1 MHAPSR
7 RGLRPFAAATLAWLV
22 TCGALGQIELPR
34 MSDPRFMPVSEIRAG
49 MRGYGLSVLRGTEPE
64 RFDIEVIDV
73 LHDFRPDQDL
83 VLVRTEHPIL
93 DDAHVVGG
101 MSGSPIYLED
111 RLIGAYAYGWP
122 YGSAAVVGVTP
133 IENMLRELDRAFRPT
148 SFPGADALPTAA
160 AVSDR
165 RGMLGLPAYDGSS
178 VRGAFAVMREH
189 AAHLGFSAET
199 RASATLIPAST
210 PMLVGG
216 LHEAAVE
223 RLATELLPFGIEV
236 LQAGGSGEGAAT
248 AGTPAAFVDG
258 GAIAVTLARGDVTND
273 VIGTVT
279 FVDGHRLLA
288 FGHPMVE
295 AGETGVP
302 TAVARVLH
310 VFASLQRSFKIAE
323 PVAALGALIED
334 RQAAIVVDTD
344 VMPELIPVVVRLSG
358 IPDTE
363 RTEWRFEV
371 ASHRAITPTVIA
383 SAIQS
388 AVQSSAGDHAWV
400 TYDAVGRV
408 EISGLSSPIVVHDHG
423 FASNGIH
430 PSSTLDDLRVFDLI
444 DAAYGNAFVDSR
456 PLRVELDLALV
467 FDRRTSEIV
476 DASVEQTIVDPGE
489 DVRVR
494 VVLRPFAGD
503 DEVRTVVVH
512 VPESAAGEEVQIL
525 VQPGGDADVER
536 PEPRSLADVVEAV
549 RDRYATTSIVISLRR
564 SSRGL
569 RMHGHVVRGLPGSAL
584 DALESTARSDRARP
598 FVTHDRTEVAGDRVL
613 SGGAHVELTVRALE
627 REGDE

>member
-1 MHAPSR
+1 
-7 RGLRPFAAATLAWLV
+7 
-22 TCGALGQIELPR
+22 
-34 MSDPRFMPVSEIRAG
+34 MSDPRFMPISEVRPG

-73 LHDFRPDQDL
+73 LSDFRPDQDL

-93 DDAHVVGG
+93 DEAHVVGG
-101 MSGSPIYLED
+101 MSGSPIYVED
-111 RLIGAYAYGWP
+111 RLLGAYAYGWP
-122 YGSAAVVGVTP
+122 YGAAAVVGVTP
-133 IENMLRELDRAFRPT
+133 IENMLRELDRAVRPS
-148 SFPGADALPTAA
+148 SFPGAGVLPSG
-160 AVSDR
+160 AVASER
-165 RGMLGLPAYDGSS
+165 RAMLGLPAYDGARS
-178 VRGAFAVMREH
+178 RGAFSVLREH
-189 AAHLGFSAET
+189 AEHMGLGGSE
-199 RASATLIPAST
+199 RASATLVPAST

-223 RLATELLPFGIEV
+223 RLATELMPFGIEV
-236 LQAGGSGEGAAT
+236 LQAGGSGDGVAA
-248 AGTPAAFVDG
+248 AGGSVPSAFVDG

-279 FVDGHRLLA
+279 FVDGHRLVA

-302 TAVARVLH
+302 TAIARVLH

-323 PVAALGALIED
+323 PIVPLGALVED

-344 VMPELIPVVVRLSG
+344 VTPELIPVVVRLSG
-358 IPDTE
+358 IPSTE

-371 ASHRAITPTVIA
+371 ASHRAVTPTVIA

-408 EISGLSSPIVVHDHG
+408 EIAGLSAPIVVHDHG

-444 DAAYGNAFVDSR
+444 DAAYGNAFVDTR
-456 PLRVELDLALV
+456 PTRVELDLSLA
-467 FDRRTSEIV
+467 FERRTSEIV
-476 DASVEQTIVDPGE
+476 DASVEQTVVDPGE

-494 VVLRPFAGD
+494 VVLRPFDGD
-503 DEVRTVVVH
+503 DEVRTVLVH
-512 VPESAAGEEVQIL
+512 VPESAAGEELQIL
-525 VQPGGDADVER
+525 VQPGADVEIER
-536 PEPRSLADVVEAV
+536 PDPRSLEDVVRAV
-549 RDRYATTSIVISLRR
+549 RERFAATSMVVSVRR

-569 RMHGHVVRGLPGSAL
+569 RMHGHVVRGLPSSAL
-584 DALESTARSDRARP
+584 DALEATARSDRARP
-598 FVTHDRTEVAGDRVL
+598 FVTHDRSEIAGDRVL
-613 SGGAHVELTVRALE
+613 SGGAHLELAVRAAE
-627 REGDE
+627 RESDE